1 MGTIENL
8 MGTPK
13 TNLLLLIARRSISW
27 PVNHLVLFFHH
38 QNIFIAKS
46 AADSEM
52 NAFSCKKQMHVI
64 SSKLNWVHYRFRKSY
79 DAFEYLTR
87 NHTVLT

>member
-13 TNLLLLIARRSISW
+13 TNLQTSHSQEIELLASQSLS
-27 PVNHLVLFFHH
+27 PFFHH

-64 SSKLNWVHYRFRKSY
+64 SSKLQLG
-79 DAFEYLTR
+79 ALQIQEIL
-87 NHTVLT
+87 